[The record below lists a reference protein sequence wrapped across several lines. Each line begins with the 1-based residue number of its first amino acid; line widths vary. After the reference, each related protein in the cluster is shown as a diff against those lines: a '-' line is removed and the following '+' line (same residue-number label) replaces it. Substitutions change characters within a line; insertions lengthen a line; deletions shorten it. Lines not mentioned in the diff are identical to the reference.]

1 MEHQYIQETA
11 WSGPDVPITVVGE
24 NTKLFNL
31 QKNLI
36 LNLFLLMLNLQQD
49 LREKQTQQKEESG
62 KLSAV
67 TGIWIVMEML

>member
-11 WSGPDVPITVVGE
+11 WSGPDVPINVVGE